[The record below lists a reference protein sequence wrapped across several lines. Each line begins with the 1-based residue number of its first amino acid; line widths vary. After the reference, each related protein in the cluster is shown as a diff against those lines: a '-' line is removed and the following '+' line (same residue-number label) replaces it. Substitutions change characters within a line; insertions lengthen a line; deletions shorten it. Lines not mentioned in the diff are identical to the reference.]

1 MSVLEP
7 RDVVA
12 TWVAMMVV
20 ADGNGV
26 SCLGRSSFI
35 SCGTSLVLVWM
46 IGSSMSSTEVSVEL
60 LTLLVGG
67 SGAVLACLDAGLDT
81 RRRDVL
87 DRKKSSL
94 MSPARGATLDYEG
107 VCKDEASAVVFAE
120 QYSRC
125 TLKKRQGTE
134 IVRRGDST

>member
-1 MSVLEP
+1 MSVLKP

-12 TWVAMMVV
+12 TWVAMTVA

-60 LTLLVGG
+60 LALLVGG
-67 SGAVLACLDAGLDT
+67 SGVVLACLDAGLDT

-87 DRKKSSL
+87 DER
-94 MSPARGATLDYEG
+94 
-107 VCKDEASAVVFAE
+107 
-120 QYSRC
+120 SR
-125 TLKKRQGTE
+125 
-134 IVRRGDST
+134 V